1 MAEYDRPGAYDYRT
15 LTIRNFNDSQK
26 VDIKNVVVEMVIY
39 EDFASNTLIGHLI
52 LYDALDLIHTLP
64 IIGEEEIDLHVVNAG
79 ELNNGYDTATAESS
93 ADIKKKSEIK
103 GTFKAYN
110 ISEIQRDSV
119 SRAQAYKLEFVSPEF
134 YKNIRSQISQA
145 YTGKTINNYVNSIFT
160 NSLYEKDETPKKI
173 DIEPTNSIQDFVI
186 PAMTPFEAMQFLAGR
201 SYSGKNKSS
210 SFVFYESHWGFHFIT
225 LESFFREPTSEKLY
239 LTIANIAD
247 EKNHGHNIERDE
259 IERNIISRH
268 RIEHTNDILLS
279 SHAGLYGSSTLTHDL
294 LRKTYKTHSFNYKSD
309 WESDSPMKHI
319 DDFKLSTAES
329 KNHKQ
334 IPGDLSFISTN
345 LNQNQNKYVME
356 RIGWMRPRIIRPF
369 NLELFKNAER
379 SLMAQMNTLTMNVV
393 VPGNTDR
400 MPGQI
405 VEVDLPTA
413 SNLESLK
420 LNKYLSGRWMIMNV
434 RHSFS
439 VDDYST
445 TMQLVKNSYPI
456 DIEKETARINKIEEA
471 NKGKRSGTTQ

>member
-1 MAEYDRPGAYDYRT
+1 M
-15 LTIRNFNDSQK
+15 
-26 VDIKNVVVEMVIY
+26 
-39 EDFASNTLIGHLI
+39 GHLI

-79 ELNNGYDTATAESS
+79 ELNKGHDTAESS
-93 ADIKKKSEIK
+93 SDIKKKSEIK
-103 GTFKAYN
+103 GTFKVYN

-134 YKNIRSQISQA
+134 YKNIRSQVSQS

-160 NSLYEKDETPKKI
+160 NSLYEKDGTPKKI
-173 DIEPTNSIQDFVI
+173 DIEPTKSIQNFVI

-201 SYSGKNKSS
+201 SYSTENKSS
-210 SFVFYESHWGFHFIT
+210 SFVFYESHWGFHFRT
-225 LESFFREPTSEKLY
+225 LESFFKEPTSEKFY
-239 LTIANIAD
+239 LTLANVAD

-268 RIEHTNDILLS
+268 RIEHTNDILKS
-279 SHAGLYGSSTLTHDL
+279 SHTGLYGSSTLTHDII
-294 LRKTYKTHSFNYKSD
+294 RKTYKPHSFNYKSD

-319 DDFKLSTAES
+319 DIESFKLSTAES
-329 KNHKQ
+329 ENYKQ
-334 IPGDLSFISTN
+334 IPSDFNFISTN
-345 LNQNQNKYVME
+345 LNQNQNTYVAKKNVT
-356 RIGWMRPRIIRPF
+356 IRPF

-413 SNLESLK
+413 SSLESLK
-420 LNKYLSGRWMIMNV
+420 LNNYMSGRWMIMNV

-456 DIEKETARINKIEEA
+456 DIDDETARINKIEEA
-471 NKGKRSGTTQ
+471 NKGKRSGTTG